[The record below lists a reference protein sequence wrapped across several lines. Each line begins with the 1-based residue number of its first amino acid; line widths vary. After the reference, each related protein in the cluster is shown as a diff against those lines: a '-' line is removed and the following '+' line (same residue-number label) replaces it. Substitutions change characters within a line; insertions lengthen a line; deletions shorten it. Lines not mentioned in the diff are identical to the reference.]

1 MHDMRP
7 ARVAAAH
14 TWDVA
19 TIWAVR
25 QMHVKFTISHEMS
38 ERWAVEVME
47 EVHRKCVRE
56 LAEMASAYA
65 VEIEGRDVTLTRIG
79 EDMAGI
85 DYRAQWRPDV
95 RLVVLRGGEQDGTE
109 LEVRDPFDT
118 LCVAR
123 ANTAAWLREDAPTE
137 LTIIKDT
144 YALAGWSERSRVWV
158 LECR

>member
-56 LAEMASAYA
+56 LAEMA
-65 VEIEGRDVTLTRIG
+65 DLTL
-79 EDMAGI
+79 D
-85 DYRAQWRPDV
+85 
-95 RLVVLRGGEQDGTE
+95 
-109 LEVRDPFDT
+109 
-118 LCVAR
+118 
-123 ANTAAWLREDAPTE
+123 
-137 LTIIKDT
+137 
-144 YALAGWSERSRVWV
+144 
-158 LECR
+158 